1 MKINFFCCPAILT
14 VLLILNFSSCS
25 LKYEDVN
32 SIDKNTPEF
41 TFKNASYSKY
51 ENSKKTMQL
60 KADKLEQYKS
70 DGAYFARNVNFSTW
84 DKDEKLQSKGK
95 CLLLGADTK
104 KELYLLFND
113 ISIQSQEQNLSI
125 IAQSLKYDGKTE
137 QLTSAEDD
145 TVFVKR
151 DDLTLEGKGFSAS
164 GVSKQF
170 KFNSKISG
178 TLETQNNEQDKENKN
193 INDEEN

>member
-1 MKINFFCCPAILT
+1 MTIKKFFLPQLFIFLSAIS
-14 VLLILNFSSCS
+14 FFSCS
-25 LKYEDVN
+25 LKYEDSN

-51 ENSKKTMQL
+51 ENNKKTMQL

-70 DGAYFARNVNFSTW
+70 DGAYFAQNVNFNTW
-84 DKDEKLQSKGK
+84 DKNENLQSTGK
-95 CLLLGADTK
+95 CQLLGADTK

-113 ISIQSQEQNLSI
+113 ISIQSEEQNLSI

-137 QLTSAEDD
+137 QLTSAQGD
-145 TVFVKR
+145 TVFIKR
-151 DDLTLEGKGFSAS
+151 DDLSLEGQGFSAS

-178 TLETQNNEQDKENKN
+178 TLETQNKN
-193 INDEEN
+193 QISESKITNEEN